1 MSPHYD
7 LIVVTSYP
15 PQGQTHGKGTVGVAS
30 YAKNTL
36 LSLSFHRPLKILVLA
51 EILPN
56 HSNNYDE
63 DNIHVTRCWRRNS
76 LSSYFTILYQI
87 NRHPCPNILL
97 EFEMAM
103 LGNPLLNIPTP
114 LFLAFLRLTGHRV
127 TTVLHQVVLNF
138 GEISGHIG
146 QSKNSPLNPILSFL
160 AKIFYLLI
168 TTFSTQVIVFEQFLK
183 NRLDAKNP
191 KIIIIPHGVETST
204 QTEANRVHKNT
215 GGENWDLRSGRSEVH
230 TEGVEHRNPNS
241 RSRNKPF
248 NITVFGFV
256 AWYKGTD
263 WIVKTVANYLHRHPR
278 SNLKLVIAGGP
289 NPNHL
294 DKPYYQK
301 YLAEIQSNVS
311 QYPQNISISGFVS
324 EADIQKFYRESDL
337 IVLPYRV
344 GMSSSGPLSIAF
356 TYHKPF
362 LISSKISPILL
373 TDDIMSSLRALKINP
388 LSLVFSLTPKSFF
401 HRLLS
406 LKNHPRKLE
415 RIALLSQQIESSRN
429 WSNIGL
435 MYLKT
440 LGL

>member
-15 PQGQTHGKGTVGVAS
+15 PQGQTHGQGTVGVAS

-56 HSNNYDE
+56 HPNNYDE
-63 DNIHVTRCWRRNS
+63 GNIHVTRCWRRNS
-76 LSSYFTILYQI
+76 LTSYFSILHQI
-87 NRHPCPNILL
+87 NHHPCPNVLL

-114 LFLAFLRLTGHRV
+114 LFLALLRLTGHRV

-168 TTFSTQVIVFEQFLK
+168 TAFSTQIIVFEQFLK
-183 NRLDAKNP
+183 NRLNSKNP
-191 KIIIIPHGVETST
+191 KIVIIPHGVETDT
-204 QTEANRVHKNT
+204 QTEASSFFRPQDPRGLAEGHEDEKKY
-215 GGENWDLRSGRSEVH
+215 LRGKSNNLS
-230 TEGVEHRNPNS
+230 S
-241 RSRNKPF
+241 QKKPF
-248 NITVFGFV
+248 TITVFGFL

-263 WIVKTVANYLHRHPR
+263 WIVKTVANYLHHHPR
-278 SNLKLVIAGGP
+278 SNIKLVIAGGP

-301 YLAEIQSNVS
+301 YLSEIQSNVS
-311 QYPQNISISGFVS
+311 KYPQNISISGFVS
-324 EADIQKFYRESDL
+324 ESDIQKFYRESDL

-362 LISSKISPILL
+362 LVSSKISPILL
-373 TDDIMSSLRALKINP
+373 TDDIMTSLRSLKLNP

-406 LKNHPRKLE
+406 LKNHPQKLDK
-415 RIALLSQQIESSRN
+415 IALLSQQIESSRN

-435 MYLKT
+435 QYLKT
-440 LGL
+440 LEL